1 MTAMEIRPNMTLNQI
16 IDADQAALKLLTDL
30 GFDTCCGGWEEI
42 GAAAARKGI
51 AWEKVIAAL
60 ATLGKEA

>member
-1 MTAMEIRPNMTLNQI
+1 MEVRPDLTINQI
-16 IDADQAALKLLTDL
+16 TDAYPETLKILGDL

-51 AWEKVIAAL
+51 PWEKVVEAL
-60 ATLGKEA
+60 SPVMKGA